1 MKIRETRIYL
11 KQLAELQGSVEVWYG
26 MRTDESSERAKRYK
40 DQSDIALYEPHEI
53 MPSKYPQYLGKMG
66 VRFRLPIVDWTTAE
80 VIEYLDG
87 QHNPLYDAGFE
98 RVGCFPCL
106 ASGDKWKEKA
116 FAFDE
121 FGAQQKQEVMW
132 VSDQI
137 SKSIW
142 TTKGGKERNEICGVC
157 TI

>member
-1 MKIRETRIYL
+1 
-11 KQLAELQGSVEVWYG
+11 
-26 MRTDESSERAKRYK
+26 
-40 DQSDIALYEPHEI
+40 